1 MRTAAETIA
10 KLTESFPLTLVGY
23 LILSMAKMKA
33 PRNFTFHIAIY
44 GNRQD
49 ANAIGTLLGA
59 SGLYIQPPHGFQSKV
74 PYFNPQYLRRPG
86 DEDYIAYFSP
96 QFSTTLSTAFS
107 EDDPLRYQVLE
118 VFNNAHGPS
127 IYTSVKPSPRLKT
140 PLKEHQIKALSMMIE
155 KEGGALENTQFDKMW
170 IPITQLDG
178 SIRYKNTISEVF
190 QPDKPSLCFGGLLAD
205 NIVAEQ
211 DPHPRNTTLIVTPL
225 SLLASWEEQINRHI
239 HPNMISY
246 HVYHGPGKQK
256 PEHELKN
263 YDVVLTT
270 YDTLAAEGRKHH
282 SKSIMEVKGIAAL
295 EWRRVVLDE
304 GNLLY
309 P

>member
-1 MRTAAETIA
+1 MYILLFQERNLTFLQVQIDAPRLRLGVLGDTKANRIDVLLQFNGRILIVRNHDNAYGGMVSGTAAETIA

-96 QFSTTLSTAFS
+96 QFSTTLSTTFS

-140 PLKEHQIKALSMMIE
+140 PLKE
-155 KEGGALENTQFDKMW
+155 
-170 IPITQLDG
+170 
-178 SIRYKNTISEVF
+178 
-190 QPDKPSLCFGGLLAD
+190 
-205 NIVAEQ
+205 
-211 DPHPRNTTLIVTPL
+211 
-225 SLLASWEEQINRHI
+225 
-239 HPNMISY
+239 
-246 HVYHGPGKQK
+246 
-256 PEHELKN
+256 
-263 YDVVLTT
+263 
-270 YDTLAAEGRKHH
+270 
-282 SKSIMEVKGIAAL
+282 
-295 EWRRVVLDE
+295 
-304 GNLLY
+304 
-309 P
+309 